1 MIIDCH
7 THIHKIDAESE
18 SGGYKEL
25 SEAVD
30 VSITLATPGESSD
43 QANKDLRDYV
53 AGHKDKMV
61 GFAVVDPVKD
71 KVGPKSISA
80 VTEKLGLAG
89 VVLYCSQSGFHP
101 AHSRAMMFYE
111 SAQELN
117 LPVFFHNSRSDRIK
131 SGAVLDYAQS
141 VLLDEI
147 ARTFPSLKIIVGN
160 MGQPFIDQTLCLIAK
175 HENVYADLTIDPA
188 KPWQVYNI
196 VVSAYEQGVM
206 DKLLFG
212 SNFPIGDA
220 GQCIETLLG
229 FNKLLGDAA
238 LPAVPRGEIKNIV
251 ERDTLEVLGLEH

>member
-1 MIIDCH
+1 MIVDCH
-7 THIHKIDAESE
+7 THINEVRGEGESVV
-18 SGGYKEL
+18 YKEI

-30 VSITLATPGESSD
+30 VGITLATPD
-43 QANKDLRDYV
+43 QSNEKLSEYV
-53 AGHKDKMV
+53 AGYKDKMV
-61 GFAVVDPVKD
+61 GFAIIDPLKD
-71 KVGPKSISA
+71 RVGLKGVSS

-89 VVLYCSQSGFHP
+89 VVLYCSGCGFHP

-111 SAQELN
+111 SAQELA

-131 SGAVLDYAQS
+131 SGAVLDYAQPI
-141 VLLDEI
+141 LLDEI

-160 MGQPFIDQTLCLIAK
+160 MGQPFVDQTLCLIAK

-196 VVSAYEQGVM
+196 VVSAYEQAVM

-220 GQCIETLLG
+220 GHCIETLLG

-238 LPAVPRGEIKNIV
+238 LPAVPRGQIQNIV
-251 ERDTLEVLGLEH
+251 ERDTLEVLGIKR